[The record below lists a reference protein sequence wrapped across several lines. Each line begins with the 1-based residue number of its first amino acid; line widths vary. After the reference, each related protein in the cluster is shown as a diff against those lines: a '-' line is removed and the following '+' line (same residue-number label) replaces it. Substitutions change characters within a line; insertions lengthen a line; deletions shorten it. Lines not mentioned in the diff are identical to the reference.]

1 MWELAEGFL
10 VSEGHLVRLLNFW
23 EIAGVWFIN
32 RVEDGHGAVLA
43 RKVQKG
49 D

>member
-1 MWELAEGFL
+1 MWELCEGFVVSEARL
-10 VSEGHLVRLLNFW
+10 VSLLNFW
-23 EIAGVWFIN
+23 EIAGVWFVN
-32 RVEDGHGAVLA
+32 RVEDSSGVVLA